1 MEEFRVS
8 RGGTEFGPYTEAE
21 LREYLASGNIVE
33 SDLVRSAEM
42 KKWHRLKRVMP
53 RLNKAA
59 EEAALQAARM
69 AALRND
75 LPSPPDIPW
84 WLALILEVSTEFAF
98 FVGWDIVQAVWLY
111 RVQKNSRA
119 LWYYG
124 AAVVLLLA
132 NVQALYSGMTHFKLM
147 GLVGST
153 RSTVLIAAVVVVRIF
168 GHFSMR
174 KSLLEHFNVVEPVGL
189 RLRWFWTL
197 VFGGLYF
204 QYHFNRI
211 NEIKRARAG
220 LAVKA

>member
-8 RGGTEFGPYTEAE
+8 RGGNEFGPYTEAQV
-21 LREYLASGNIVE
+21 REYLASGNIVE
-33 SDLVRSAEM
+33 SDLVRSEEM
-42 KKWHRLKRVMP
+42 KKWLSLKRVMP
-53 RLNKAA
+53 RLDKAA

-84 WLALILEVSTEFAF
+84 WIALILEIFTEFSF
-98 FVGWDIVQAVWLY
+98 FVAWDIVQAVWLY

-124 AAVVLLLA
+124 AAVLLLLA
-132 NVQALYSGMTHFKLM
+132 NLHAIYSGMTHFKVL

-153 RSTVLIAAVVVVRIF
+153 RSTALTVAAIVVRIA

-174 KSLLEHFNVVEPVGL
+174 KSLLEHFNVTEPVGL
-189 RLRWFWTL
+189 RLRWLWTL
-197 VFGGLYF
+197 IFGGLYF

-211 NEIKRARAG
+211 NEIKRARAA
-220 LAVKA
+220 LAAKA

>member
-8 RGGTEFGPYTEAE
+8 RGGSEFGPYTEAQ

-33 SDLVRSAEM
+33 GDLVRSPEM
-42 KKWHRLKRVMP
+42 KKWLPLKRVLP
-53 RLNKAA
+53 RLDKAR
-59 EEAALQAARM
+59 EDAALQVARM

-84 WLALILEVSTEFAF
+84 GIALAIEIFTEFSF
-98 FVGWDIVQAVWLY
+98 FVAWDIVQALWLY
-111 RVQKNSRA
+111 RVQKSSRA

-124 AAVVLLLA
+124 VAVALLLA
-132 NVQALYSGMTHFKLM
+132 NLPTIYSGMTHFKLL
-147 GLVGST
+147 GLIGST
-153 RSTVLIAAVVVVRIF
+153 RSTVLTIAVIVVRIA

-189 RLRWFWTL
+189 RLRWLWTL
-197 VFGGLYF
+197 VLGGLYF

-211 NEIKRARAG
+211 NEIKRARAA
-220 LAVKA
+220 LALRA